1 MAGKPH
7 ICFQAELLGLARCRK
22 EGAPVQQDMWR
33 LGGGQSSYVEKSG
46 RMAEDEGN
54 FGEVGGCAGCGRPRF
69 SSQGAV
75 VGLRS
80 PSWKA

>member
-1 MAGKPH
+1 
-7 ICFQAELLGLARCRK
+7 
-22 EGAPVQQDMWR
+22 
-33 LGGGQSSYVEKSG
+33 
-46 RMAEDEGN
+46 MAEDEGN
-54 FGEVGGCAGCGRPRF
+54 FGEVGGCAGCGRPHF